1 MQVIHVNQNE
11 AGQRLD
17 KLLTKYLNEAPK
29 SFLYKMLRK
38 KNITLNGKKADG
50 SEKLLIGD
58 EIKLFL
64 AEETIDKFSKQK
76 IQTTS
81 NINLD
86 IIYENDHVLILNKPA
101 GVLSQKAKDTDVS
114 LNETIISYLLLQ
126 HKITKEELKTFHP
139 AVCNRLD
146 RNTSGIVIAGKTL
159 IGLQEM
165 SMLLRNR
172 NLNKYYRCFVKGI
185 IKEQKLI
192 DGWLY
197 KDERTNKVTILSK
210 ERKGASYIKT
220 QYVPIAHGKDLTLL
234 EVKLLTGRSHQIRA
248 HLSSI
253 GHAIIGDYKYGDKTI
268 NDWYKKNY
276 KIEAQLLHSYR
287 LELPDMREPFGD
299 MSNAIIIAEL
309 PTIYHKI
316 QQEKMS

>member
-1 MQVIHVNQNE
+1 M
-11 AGQRLD
+11 
-17 KLLTKYLNEAPK
+17 
-29 SFLYKMLRK
+29 
-38 KNITLNGKKADG
+38 ITH
-50 SEKLLIGD
+50 
-58 EIKLFL
+58 
-64 AEETIDKFSKQK
+64 T
-76 IQTTS
+76 
-81 NINLD
+81 NLD

-101 GVLSQKAKDTDVS
+101 GVLSQKAKEMDVS
-114 LNETIISYLLLQ
+114 LNETIISYLLAQ
-126 HKITKEELKTFHP
+126 HKITTEELKTFRP

-159 IGLQEM
+159 LGLQEM

-172 NLNKYYRCFVKGI
+172 NLSKYYRCFVKGI

-192 DGWLY
+192 EGWLY
-197 KDERTNKVTILSK
+197 KDEKSNKVTILSK

-220 QYVPIAHGKDLTLL
+220 QYVPIAHGKDITLL

-248 HLSSI
+248 HLASI
-253 GHAIIGDYKYGDKTI
+253 GHAIIGDYKYGDKII

-276 KIEAQLLHSYR
+276 KVEAQLLHSYR
-287 LELPDMREPFGD
+287 LELPDMPEPFED

-316 QQEKMS
+316 QQEKLS